1 MAIRYTKDENAF
13 LRKEVASFR
22 RKIQRLQRKG
32 VSQGLL
38 PTNIKVSDLKRT
50 YDNWQDLEKRLAQM
64 RNFSSVGKLRTNQKG
79 LVGTDTLFR
88 FKQQEIDEGVIL
100 AKQRREILR
109 QTKGR
114 SAVKTQ
120 SLRNLTRKIE
130 KMSKNLEELDF
141 KMLQKIN
148 QNSLTLEEYSEKSET
163 FYESFFKMLFQSGNF
178 SDFNDELK
186 NEIQEE
192 LKKFTPS
199 ELSEL
204 LEKEDTF
211 KELMDKYEIA
221 KSNNWYSDILSKP
234 RSKNEQQFINDTKAD
249 FRVSLNNLRRQL
261 PRMLK
266 EYGHE

>member
-13 LRKEVASFR
+13 LRREVASFR
-22 RKIQRLQRKG
+22 KKIRRLQKKG

-50 YDNWQDLEKRLAQM
+50 YDNWEDLEARLEQM

-88 FKQQEIDEGVIL
+88 FKQQEIDEGVNL
-100 AKQRREILR
+100 AKQRRETLR
-109 QTKGR
+109 QTKER

-130 KMSKNLEELDF
+130 KMSKNIEELDF

-148 QNSLTLEEYSEKSET
+148 QNSLTLEEYSERSES

-178 SDFNDELK
+178 SDYNDELK
-186 NEIQEE
+186 NEIQED
-192 LKKFTPS
+192 LKKFTPA

-204 LEKEDTF
+204 LDKEDTF

-221 KSNNWYSDILSKP
+221 KSNNWYSDAIVNSNNK
-234 RSKNEQQFINDTKAD
+234 STNKFINDTKAD
-249 FRVSLNNLRRQL
+249 FRVALNNLRRQM